1 VYRYCQLKS
10 ASVTWDGGVVEKSC
24 FKKKKREGMLAEY
37 KDALRIERHERH

>member
-24 FKKKKREGMLAEY
+24 FKRKREGMLAEY